1 MSIENAILGFLNRE
15 PLTGYDLKKRF
26 AASQVL
32 YWSGNSNQIY
42 SALVALH
49 EKGLVT
55 RTVENQESGP
65 SRKVYTITTEG
76 QAELKRWV
84 LSTPDLPQLRNPFLV
99 RLAFAETLAPDELD
113 ALLGTYETE
122 LHEHVLT
129 LRERERRERSCRDG
143 TPRGIH
149 LAGRIA
155 EGWIGFFENEL
166 AWVRTLR
173 QELQNRQTGKEISH
187 ERPFDIQDAYR

>member
-1 MSIENAILGFLNRE
+1 MAIEHAILGFLNRE

-32 YWSGNSNQIY
+32 YWSGNSSQIY

-49 EKGLVT
+49 EKDLVT

-65 SRKVYTITTEG
+65 SRKVYTITPTG
-76 QAELKRWV
+76 IDALKRWV
-84 LSTPDLPQLRNPFLV
+84 LSAPDLPQLRDPLLV

-129 LRERERRERSCRDG
+129 LRERERRESSSRDG
-143 TPRGIH
+143 TPLGIH
-149 LAGRIA
+149 LASRIA
-155 EGWIGFFENEL
+155 AGWIGFFENEL
-166 AWVRTLR
+166 AWVRALH
-173 QELQNRQTGKEISH
+173 QELRD
-187 ERPFDIQDAYR
+187 R

>member
-1 MSIENAILGFLNRE
+1 MSIEYAILGFLNRE

-49 EKGLVT
+49 KQGLVT

-65 SRKVYTITTEG
+65 SRKVYTITPKG
-76 QAELKRWV
+76 IDALKRWV
-84 LSTPDLPQLRNPFLV
+84 LSPPDLPQLRNSFLV
-99 RLAFAETLAPDELD
+99 RLAFAETLSPDELD

-122 LHEHVLT
+122 LQEHVLM
-129 LRERERRERSCRDG
+129 LRERERRQSSSREG
-143 TPRGIH
+143 TPLGIH

-155 EGWIGFFENEL
+155 AGWIGFFENEL
-166 AWVRTLR
+166 AWVRALR
-173 QELQNRQTGKEISH
+173 QDLHDR
-187 ERPFDIQDAYR
+187 